1 MSIFDNLK
9 NKAASGIAGAVS
21 NIGKETGPKTIT
33 FAALPESVE
42 QMKALPQGQL
52 KSVYD
57 TAALTVCALCAYAAA
72 PEVGIE
78 MLNFLKGPQPL
89 SPHEKQFLRDRIV
102 GKEYIPFSFFQGA
115 TPDNDYTP
123 SQPYTIT
130 IETNPYTYQN
140 EGYATMHIRS
150 GGADSIRQVQLRQ
163 QGSTGQWFLWE
174 QFLLSDI
181 RQPKS
186 QNPWA

>member
-1 MSIFDNLK
+1 
-9 NKAASGIAGAVS
+9 
-21 NIGKETGPKTIT
+21 
-33 FAALPESVE
+33 
-42 QMKALPQGQL
+42 
-52 KSVYD
+52 
-57 TAALTVCALCAYAAA
+57 
-72 PEVGIE
+72 

-89 SPHEKQFLRDRIV
+89 SPYEKQFLKDRIS

-130 IETNPYTYQN
+130 IDTNPYTYQD
-140 EGYATMHIRS
+140 EGYATMHIKS
-150 GGADSIRQVQLRQ
+150 GGADSVRQVKLRQ

-186 QNPWA
+186 QDPWA

>member
-9 NKAASGIAGAVS
+9 NAAAGGIAGAAS

-33 FAALPESVE
+33 FNALPESVE
-42 QMKALPQGQL
+42 EMKALPQGQL

-57 TAALTVCALCAYAAA
+57 TSALVVCALCAYAAA
-72 PEVGIE
+72 PQIGID
-78 MLNFLKGPQPL
+78 MLNFLKGPRPL
-89 SPHEKQFLRDRIV
+89 SAYEIQFLRDRME
-102 GKEYIPFSFFQGA
+102 GKPYKPFSFFQGA

-123 SQPYTIT
+123 SQPFTIT

-140 EGYATMHIRS
+140 EGDARMFMRS
-150 GGADSIRQVQLRQ
+150 GGADSIRYIDLRQ

-174 QFLLSDI
+174 NYLLSDI
-181 RQPKS
+181 REPKS
-186 QNPWA
+186 ADPWA

>member
-9 NKAASGIAGAVS
+9 NAAAGGISGAVS
-21 NIGKETGPKTIT
+21 NMGKETGPKTIT

-42 QMKALPQGQL
+42 QMKALPQAQL

-72 PEVGIE
+72 PDIGIE
-78 MLNFLKGPQPL
+78 MLNFLKGPKPL
-89 SPHEKQFLRDRIV
+89 SDYDKQFLRDRIK
-102 GKEYIPFSFFQGA
+102 GKEYKPFSFFHGA

-130 IETNPYTYQN
+130 VETNPYTYQN
-140 EGYATMHIRS
+140 EGYARMFIKS
-150 GGADSIRQVQLRQ
+150 GGADTIRYLDLRK

-174 QFLLSDI
+174 NYLLSDI
-181 RQPKS
+181 REPKS
-186 QNPWA
+186 ADPWA

>member
-9 NKAASGIAGAVS
+9 NKTASGIAGAVS

-89 SPHEKQFLRDRIV
+89 STYEKQFLKERIS

-150 GGADSIRQVQLRQ
+150 GGADSLRQVQLRQ

-174 QFLLSDI
+174 NFLLSDI

>member
-21 NIGKETGPKTIT
+21 GIGKETGPKTIT
-33 FAALPESVE
+33 FERLPESVE
-42 QMKALPQGQL
+42 EMKALPQGQL

-57 TAALTVCALCAYAAA
+57 TSALVVCALCAYAAA
-72 PEVGIE
+72 PQIGID
-78 MLNFLKGPQPL
+78 MLNFLKGPRPL
-89 SPHEKQFLRDRIV
+89 TPHEIQFLRDRME
-102 GKEYIPFSFFQGA
+102 GKPYKPFSFFQGA

-123 SQPYTIT
+123 TQPFTIT

-140 EGYATMHIRS
+140 EGYARMFMRS
-150 GGADSIRQVQLRQ
+150 GGADSIRYIDLRQ

-174 QFLLSDI
+174 NYLLSDI
-181 RQPKS
+181 REPKS
-186 QNPWA
+186 SDPWA